1 MFQKSKE
8 DINKIPYSM
17 MTAYTTNTVKFA
29 DGFEFQSAFQL
40 IKKMMTTLN
49 VPGFSLMDIYKPTYK
64 RIKAVLSIIVSY
76 LQFRQ
81 QQYQIIKPDKDALVN
96 FPSLGPDELDN
107 L

>member
-1 MFQKSKE
+1 
-8 DINKIPYSM
+8 
-17 MTAYTTNTVKFA
+17 
-29 DGFEFQSAFQL
+29 
-40 IKKMMTTLN
+40 
-49 VPGFSLMDIYKPTYK
+49 MDIYKPTYK

-96 FPSLGPDELDN
+96 FPSLGLGKLDN